1 MDSICFVCFK
11 VNICL
16 GPGNHSCPT
25 LLLAVHGYSNDTSVS
40 AQKELCLGTGDPPT
54 PPTSV
59 VLLLW
64 EGLQPGRRHFPVAL
78 KICLSVELGVR
89 PQTKGKLPSL
99 KNKCKHKAQTILI
112 TVVIKGFVTLD
123 LGTHI
128 AQGQRHMLG
137 ITSPVQADHL
147 SPPLAILYVFS
158 SDAPMPAHRS
168 VKQHH
173 HSFKPW
179 EMLGDC
185 TGQG

>member
-1 MDSICFVCFK
+1 M
-11 VNICL
+11 CL

-25 LLLAVHGYSNDTSVS
+25 LLLAVHGSSNDTSVS

-59 VLLLW
+59 MLLLW
-64 EGLQPGRRHFPVAL
+64 EGLQPGRRYFPVAL

-185 TGQG
+185 TAQG